1 MSPETWFAFLFAALL
16 ISVSPGAGA
25 IACMTTGMRYGYR
38 LGLWNILGMQV
49 GIALQL
55 AIVGAGLGA
64 VLAASTL
71 AFNVLKWLGVAYL
84 AWLGW
89 RAWRAP
95 AVPLPAGGG
104 AMPRTTAG
112 ALFAQG
118 FLVNATNPKAT
129 VFFLAVLPP
138 FIDAARPLLAQYLAV
153 VATLTVVD
161 LVVMSAYTLFA
172 ARALAL
178 LRTPRQVRFLNRVF
192 GGLFVAMAALLAAF
206 KRAA

>member
-1 MSPETWFAFLFAALL
+1 VSPETWLAFLVAALL

-38 LGLWNILGMQV
+38 LGVWNIVGMQA

-64 VLAASTL
+64 VLAASTV
-71 AFNVLKWLGVAYL
+71 AFNVLKWLGVGYL

-95 AVPLPAGGG
+95 AVPLPAGGV
-104 AMPRTTAG
+104 AMPRTTARE
-112 ALFAQG
+112 LFVQG

-153 VATLTVVD
+153 VATLTAVD
-161 LVVMSAYTLFA
+161 VVVMSAYTLFA

-178 LRTPRQVRFLNRVF
+178 LRTPRQIRLLNRIF
-192 GGLFVAMAALLAAF
+192 GGLFMAMAALLAGF
-206 KRAA
+206 KRAS

>member
-1 MSPETWFAFLFAALL
+1 VTPETWLAFLVAAIL

-25 IACMTTGMRYGYR
+25 IACMSTGMRYGYR
-38 LGLWNILGMQV
+38 LGVWNILGMQA

-55 AIVGAGLGA
+55 AVVGVGLGA

-71 AFNVLKWLGVAYL
+71 AFAVLKWLGVAYL

-95 AVPLPAGGG
+95 AVPVDFDRAER
-104 AMPRTTAG
+104 PRTTAG

-138 FIDAARPLLAQYLAV
+138 FIDAARPLLPQYATV
-153 VATLTVVD
+153 VATLTAID
-161 LVVMSAYTLFA
+161 LVVMSGYTIFA
-172 ARALAL
+172 ARFLAL
-178 LRTPRQVRFLNRVF
+178 LRTPRQIRLLNRVF
-192 GGLFVAMAALLAAF
+192 GGLFFAIAVLLASF
-206 KRAA
+206 KRTA

>member
-1 MSPETWFAFLFAALL
+1 MTLDTWLAFLVAAIL

-38 LGLWNILGMQV
+38 LGVWNIFGMQV

-71 AFNVLKWLGVAYL
+71 AFTVLKWLGVAYL

-89 RAWRAP
+89 RAWTAP
-95 AVPLPAGGG
+95 AVPVSFDRSE
-104 AMPRTTAG
+104 MPRTTAG

-138 FIDAARPLLAQYLAV
+138 FIDAARPLLPQYATV
-153 VATLTVVD
+153 VATLTAVD
-161 LVVMSAYTLFA
+161 LVVMSSYTLFA
-172 ARALAL
+172 ARFLAL
-178 LRTPRQVRFLNRVF
+178 LRMPRQVRLLNRVF
-192 GGLFVAMAALLAAF
+192 GGLFMGMAVLLAGFRRGA
-206 KRAA
+206 